1 MQLTLRPSVV
11 VDSLAGVWLLG
22 APLAGAPLAE
32 GPALGVLLAGE
43 STPVV
48 LVAGESTPEVLVAE
62 VLVAAVLLPGVP
74 AFRLREPALAFALPE
89 SKALEQLAVQPLRL
103 QLAVAQAL
111 RQEHREP
118 LFRHRA
124 PRSWQTLQPWGQPL
138 RKEPVVQ
145 GLLPLPARPSVV
157 SRGQRSSRQNL
168 DCREPVM
175 DRQGEE
181 GR

>member
-32 GPALGVLLAGE
+32 GPALGVLL
-43 STPVV
+43 
-48 LVAGESTPEVLVAE
+48 AGESTPEVLVAE

-145 GLLPLPARPSVV
+145 GLLPLPARPSVA